1 MSKRNLIALISIFF
15 IGIHSVTAQSLK
27 ELEAQKRKAQ
37 ERLEATQKLLDDTKK
52 SRKGTENELQLITRT
67 IKETNNLIFS
77 INSEIDGL
85 NRDISSLATERN
97 ALSRKLT
104 VAKEEYANM
113 VSKNFVFSR
122 QFSPVLFIFSSK
134 NFSQG
139 MRRARYLLEIS
150 LYRRKQVEQ
159 IKELNKS
166 VADKEAVLQR
176 YVSQKSQSL
185 QQKEQQHKKLNLRK
199 DEKNRL
205 LSTYNQKEKEYSE
218 TIREEQQR
226 QKKLNDLIRQK
237 VAEENKKKAEMAK
250 KAKKA
255 AEEKKRQDKN
265 KAKAKT
271 TEKTKTSA
279 KASEKPVI
287 TEKEYKQYKEDR
299 QLTGTFAKNKGGLPM
314 PVESGLI
321 HRRFG
326 RQTNPLTNTIENNS
340 GIYIVAP
347 NGADARAVFEGTVF
361 EVMYEPGSGYIV
373 WVMHGS
379 YSTVYAQLS
388 IFYVK
393 KGEKVKA
400 RQKIGRIAQ
409 KNNKSELNFYILN
422 ENASYENP
430 ENWLSH

>member
-1 MSKRNLIALISIFF
+1 MMSKRNLIALISIVF

-250 KAKKA
+250 KA

-271 TEKTKTSA
+271 TEKTKTSV

>member
-122 QFSPVLFIFSSK
+122 QFSPVLFIFSSQ

-159 IKELNKS
+159 IKKLNKS

-237 VAEENKKKAEMAK
+237 VAEENKKKAEM
-250 KAKKA
+250 AKKA

>member
-1 MSKRNLIALISIFF
+1 M
-15 IGIHSVTAQSLK
+15 
-27 ELEAQKRKAQ
+27 
-37 ERLEATQKLLDDTKK
+37 LDDTKK

-159 IKELNKS
+159 IKKLNKS

-205 LSTYNQKEKEYSE
+205 LSTYNQKEKEYSA

-226 QKKLNDLIRQK
+226 QSKLNDLIRQK

-250 KAKKA
+250 RA

>member
-1 MSKRNLIALISIFF
+1 MMSKRNLIALISIVF

-159 IKELNKS
+159 IKKLNKS

-250 KAKKA
+250 KA

-271 TEKTKTSA
+271 TEKTKTSV

>member
-1 MSKRNLIALISIFF
+1 MSKRNLIALISIVF

-97 ALSRKLT
+97 TLSRKLT

-159 IKELNKS
+159 IKKLNKS

-237 VAEENKKKAEMAK
+237 VAEENKKKAEM
-250 KAKKA
+250 AKKA

>member
-97 ALSRKLT
+97 TLSRKLT

-205 LSTYNQKEKEYSE
+205 LSTYNQKEKEYSD
-218 TIREEQQR
+218 TIRDEQQR
-226 QKKLNDLIRQK
+226 QSKLNDLIRQK
-237 VAEENKKKAEMAK
+237 VAEENKKKAEM
-250 KAKKA
+250 AKKA

>member
-1 MSKRNLIALISIFF
+1 MSKRNLIALISIVF

-205 LSTYNQKEKEYSE
+205 LSTYNQKEKEYSA

-237 VAEENKKKAEMAK
+237 VAEENKKKAEM
-250 KAKKA
+250 AKKA

>member
-159 IKELNKS
+159 IKKLNKS

-237 VAEENKKKAEMAK
+237 VAEENKKKAEM
-250 KAKKA
+250 AKKA

-379 YSTVYAQLS
+379 YSTVYAQFS

-393 KGEKVKA
+393 KGEKVK
-400 RQKIGRIAQ
+400 AQ

>member
-97 ALSRKLT
+97 TLSRKLT

-159 IKELNKS
+159 IKKLNKS

-237 VAEENKKKAEMAK
+237 VAEENKKKAEM
-250 KAKKA
+250 AKKA

>member
-159 IKELNKS
+159 IKKLNKS

-205 LSTYNQKEKEYSE
+205 LSTYNQKEKEYSA

-237 VAEENKKKAEMAK
+237 VAEENKKKAEM
-250 KAKKA
+250 AKKA

-299 QLTGTFAKNKGGLPM
+299 QLTGIFAKNKGGLPM

-347 NGADARAVFEGTVF
+347 NGADARAVFEGTVL

>member
-205 LSTYNQKEKEYSE
+205 LSTYNQKEKEYSA

-226 QKKLNDLIRQK
+226 QSKLNDLIRQK
-237 VAEENKKKAEMAK
+237 VAEENKKKAEM
-250 KAKKA
+250 AKKA

-347 NGADARAVFEGTVF
+347 NGADARAVFEGTIF

>member
-1 MSKRNLIALISIFF
+1 MSKRNLIALISIVF

-97 ALSRKLT
+97 TLSRKLT

-176 YVSQKSQSL
+176 YVSQKAQSL

-226 QKKLNDLIRQK
+226 QSKLNDLIRQK
-237 VAEENKKKAEMAK
+237 VAEENKKKAEM
-250 KAKKA
+250 AKKA

>member
-1 MSKRNLIALISIFF
+1 MSKRNLIALISIVF

-97 ALSRKLT
+97 TLSRKLT

-159 IKELNKS
+159 IKKLNKS

-205 LSTYNQKEKEYSE
+205 LSTYNQKEKEYSA

-226 QKKLNDLIRQK
+226 QSKLNDLIRQK
-237 VAEENKKKAEMAK
+237 VAEENKKKAEM
-250 KAKKA
+250 AKKA

>member
-1 MSKRNLIALISIFF
+1 M
-15 IGIHSVTAQSLK
+15 AQSLK

-37 ERLEATQKLLDDTKK
+37 ERLEATQKLLDDTQK

-250 KAKKA
+250 KA

>member
-1 MSKRNLIALISIFF
+1 MSKRNLIALISIVF

-159 IKELNKS
+159 IKKLNKS

-205 LSTYNQKEKEYSE
+205 LSTYNQKEKEYLE

-237 VAEENKKKAEMAK
+237 VAEENKKKAEM
-250 KAKKA
+250 AKKA

>member
-1 MSKRNLIALISIFF
+1 MSKRNLIALISIVF

-97 ALSRKLT
+97 TLSRKLT

-226 QKKLNDLIRQK
+226 QSKLNDLIRQK
-237 VAEENKKKAEMAK
+237 VAEENKKKAEM
-250 KAKKA
+250 AKKA

-347 NGADARAVFEGTVF
+347 NGADARAVFEGTIF

>member
-205 LSTYNQKEKEYSE
+205 LSTYNQKEKEYSA

-237 VAEENKKKAEMAK
+237 VAEENKKKAEM
-250 KAKKA
+250 AKKA

>member
-1 MSKRNLIALISIFF
+1 MSKRNLIALISIVF

-27 ELEAQKRKAQ
+27 ELVAQKRKAQ

-97 ALSRKLT
+97 TLSRKLT

-226 QKKLNDLIRQK
+226 QSKLNDLIRQK
-237 VAEENKKKAEMAK
+237 VAEENKKKAEM
-250 KAKKA
+250 AKKA

>member
-67 IKETNNLIFS
+67 IKDTNNLIFS

-205 LSTYNQKEKEYSE
+205 LSTYNQKEKEYSA

-250 KAKKA
+250 KA

-271 TEKTKTSA
+271 TEKTKTST

>member
-134 NFSQG
+134 NVSQG

-226 QKKLNDLIRQK
+226 QSKLNDLIRQK
-237 VAEENKKKAEMAK
+237 VAEENKKKAEM
-250 KAKKA
+250 AKKA

>member
-1 MSKRNLIALISIFF
+1 MSKRNLIALISIVF

-97 ALSRKLT
+97 TLSRKLT

-159 IKELNKS
+159 IKKLNKS

-226 QKKLNDLIRQK
+226 QKKLNDLKRQK
-237 VAEENKKKAEMAK
+237 VAEENKKKAEM
-250 KAKKA
+250 AKKA

>member
-159 IKELNKS
+159 IKKLNKS

-205 LSTYNQKEKEYSE
+205 LSTYNQKEKEYSA

-237 VAEENKKKAEMAK
+237 VAEENKKKAEM
-250 KAKKA
+250 AKKA

-299 QLTGTFAKNKGGLPM
+299 QLTGIFAKNKGGLPM

-326 RQTNPLTNTIENNS
+326 RQTNPLTNTIEHHS

>member
-159 IKELNKS
+159 IKKLNKS

-237 VAEENKKKAEMAK
+237 VAEENKKKAEM
-250 KAKKA
+250 AKKA

-422 ENASYENP
+422 ESASYENP

>member
-1 MSKRNLIALISIFF
+1 MSKRNLIALISIVF

-159 IKELNKS
+159 IKKLNKS

-226 QKKLNDLIRQK
+226 QSKLNDLIRQK
-237 VAEENKKKAEMAK
+237 VAEENKKKAEM
-250 KAKKA
+250 AKKA

-271 TEKTKTSA
+271 TEKTKTSV

>member
-97 ALSRKLT
+97 TLSRKLT

-237 VAEENKKKAEMAK
+237 VAEENKKKAEM
-250 KAKKA
+250 AKKA

>member
-159 IKELNKS
+159 IKKLNKS

-205 LSTYNQKEKEYSE
+205 LSTYNQKEKEYSA

-237 VAEENKKKAEMAK
+237 VAEENKKKAEM
-250 KAKKA
+250 AKKA

-299 QLTGTFAKNKGGLPM
+299 QLTGIFAKNKGGLPM

-340 GIYIVAP
+340 GIYIVAS

>member
-185 QQKEQQHKKLNLRK
+185 QQKEQQQ
-199 DEKNRL
+199 KNRL
-205 LSTYNQKEKEYSE
+205 LSTYNQKEKEYSA

-226 QKKLNDLIRQK
+226 QSKLNDLIRQK
-237 VAEENKKKAEMAK
+237 VAEENKKKAEM
-250 KAKKA
+250 AKKA

>member
-1 MSKRNLIALISIFF
+1 MMSKRNLIALISIFF

-97 ALSRKLT
+97 TLSRKLT

-237 VAEENKKKAEMAK
+237 VAEENKKKAEM
-250 KAKKA
+250 AKKA

>member
-1 MSKRNLIALISIFF
+1 MSKRNLIALISIVF

-52 SRKGTENELQLITRT
+52 SRKGTENELQLITST

-97 ALSRKLT
+97 TLSRKLT

-226 QKKLNDLIRQK
+226 QSKLNDLIRQK
-237 VAEENKKKAEMAK
+237 VAEENKKKAEM
-250 KAKKA
+250 AKKA

>member
-1 MSKRNLIALISIFF
+1 MSKRNLIALISIVF

-205 LSTYNQKEKEYSE
+205 LSTYNQKEKEYSA

-250 KAKKA
+250 KA

-271 TEKTKTSA
+271 N
-279 KASEKPVI
+279 
-287 TEKEYKQYKEDR
+287 KEDR

>member
-205 LSTYNQKEKEYSE
+205 LSTYNQKEKEYSA

-237 VAEENKKKAEMAK
+237 VSEENKKKAEM
-250 KAKKA
+250 AKKA